1 MKGSGYAGA
10 QQIAKEIEHL
20 YGFRSTAP
28 EQVDASVWQETLD
41 TYIKD
46 KRNLGLDKWF
56 RQANPHARQMVAA
69 RLIEIDRQG
78 VYRFSSEDRRA
89 LVAAYVQSVKESG
102 VSCYANACANRN
114 LIRYVTAAARDLQ
127 AVPPSDL
134 EAYEAAFRKAART
147 SRRPAAQT
155 KAAARPW
162 KPKSYQL
169 TDLFKGFRVFEMP
182 LSSLRFPAPKTATG
196 WVVLLLPVPVGLLI
210 GLLRRRFGTLASF
223 IDLGIRN
230 LPSEENV

>member
-1 MKGSGYAGA
+1 
-10 QQIAKEIEHL
+10 
-20 YGFRSTAP
+20 
-28 EQVDASVWQETLD
+28 
-41 TYIKD
+41 
-46 KRNLGLDKWF
+46 
-56 RQANPHARQMVAA
+56 MVAA